1 MSADST
7 LRRIA
12 VRGMAVA
19 SASQGVRLVVQL
31 VSVVTLSRLLAPGDF
46 GVLAMVAPPYAL
58 AVLLQDLGLSQAAVQ
73 ARAIAPGQVGNLFW
87 LNVVVSLMLGALLWA
102 GAPALAAFYGEP
114 AVAPL
119 TRAFAALVVVSGL
132 AAQPQAMLSRQM
144 RFGWLSAMSAAASVA
159 GLAVALGVAA
169 VWHSVWALFAGPA
182 AGAVVTLVVSWAA
195 TGWRPGWPR
204 RGQGTLRLLRFGGGL
219 AGTEILGL
227 AVRTLDNVLI
237 GWAWGNAALGVY
249 DRAYKLLLLPLEQ
262 VGGPLSRVMLPTL
275 ARLADNPARYRH
287 AWLRMLR
294 VLLFATQPGI
304 VWMIAS
310 ADTLVPA
317 LLGEAWRDAAP
328 VFRWLGVAGLHQPVA
343 LALSWLLINQGRTKA
358 LVGWAGFNAA
368 TCTAAFAA
376 GLPWGGVGVAAAY
389 SLSEMLPRLPAL
401 WWMATRRGPVGL
413 GDLLRVAVPFVVADA
428 VAWGVLQGWMTTPG
442 TAAMGLALSYLLGAG
457 ALMATQGGR
466 AVAVECARMLRPW
479 AARRG
484 EAPGR

>member
-73 ARAIAPGQVGNLFW
+73 ARAIAPGQVANLFW
-87 LNVVVSLMLGALLWA
+87 LNVGVSLMLGALLWA

-195 TGWRPGWPR
+195 TG
-204 RGQGTLRLLRFGGGL
+204 
-219 AGTEILGL
+219 
-227 AVRTLDNVLI
+227 
-237 GWAWGNAALGVY
+237 
-249 DRAYKLLLLPLEQ
+249 
-262 VGGPLSRVMLPTL
+262 
-275 ARLADNPARYRH
+275 
-287 AWLRMLR
+287 
-294 VLLFATQPGI
+294 
-304 VWMIAS
+304 
-310 ADTLVPA
+310 
-317 LLGEAWRDAAP
+317 
-328 VFRWLGVAGLHQPVA
+328 
-343 LALSWLLINQGRTKA
+343 
-358 LVGWAGFNAA
+358 
-368 TCTAAFAA
+368 
-376 GLPWGGVGVAAAY
+376 
-389 SLSEMLPRLPAL
+389 
-401 WWMATRRGPVGL
+401 
-413 GDLLRVAVPFVVADA
+413 
-428 VAWGVLQGWMTTPG
+428 
-442 TAAMGLALSYLLGAG
+442 
-457 ALMATQGGR
+457 
-466 AVAVECARMLRPW
+466 
-479 AARRG
+479 
-484 EAPGR
+484 